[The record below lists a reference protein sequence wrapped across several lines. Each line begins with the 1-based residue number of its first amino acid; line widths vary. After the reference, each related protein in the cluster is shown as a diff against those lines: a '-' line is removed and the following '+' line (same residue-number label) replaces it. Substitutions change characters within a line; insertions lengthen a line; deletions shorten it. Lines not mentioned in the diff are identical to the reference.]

1 MKRIF
6 NNLKITH
13 KILIMVGLIFTM
25 LVFVIL
31 YALNVLNKTIDT
43 ETEYKLMNLVDNPY
57 SIAEHYYKLS
67 QSGNITESQAKNA
80 ALEAIKILRYEEND
94 YYFII
99 DSNYE
104 MILHPNEELV
114 GTSVENLTDSN
125 GKKFIKEIVDI
136 TNQNGAGFDRY
147 TFDKPGSNK
156 PQPKLSYASSFEPWD
171 WIITT
176 GIYTDDLRD
185 FKIKM
190 MLSFILT
197 GIFMILFGLIMV
209 ISIYIPMSRM
219 TKRFISNLDN
229 YAKLDFSEK
238 LIVHGKDEFGLI
250 AITFNKV
257 VDSIRDLIYSIQQNT
272 DIINNGALEIENVS
286 GILTD
291 QANDASAVTEQ
302 VAAGMEE
309 TSASAEQVTSTAHEM
324 GEAANS
330 IANSAIEIANN
341 TIKISQKSTA
351 MKEEAE
357 HSNDEAKNIYE
368 NVKNELG
375 SAITKAKAVEKINIL
390 TDTILQISE
399 QTNLLALNAAIEAAR
414 AGEAGRGFSVVADEI
429 RKLAEQSAHTV
440 TDIQNVVSTV
450 TNSVEDL
457 TKNSQNM
464 LHFFDKQVL
473 EDYKKFI
480 NIAGQYA
487 SDSTTFNSV
496 MTEFSS
502 TSQELNASV
511 EEITASMEQVT
522 EVTIESTKGAEDI
535 ARKSTNI
542 SEAAKN
548 AKIISENN
556 IKSVLE
562 LKEHISKF
570 KI

>member
-1 MKRIF
+1 MKKIF

-13 KILIMVGLIFTM
+13 KILIMIGLIFTM
-25 LVFVIL
+25 LIFVIV

-67 QSGNITESQAKNA
+67 QSGNITESQAKKA
-80 ALEAIKILRYEEND
+80 TLEAIGMLRYEEND

-99 DSNYE
+99 DSDYQ
-104 MILHPNEELV
+104 MLVHPNEELV
-114 GTSVENLTDSN
+114 GTNIENIEDSN
-125 GKKFIKEIVDI
+125 GKNFFKDLVDI
-136 TNQNGAGFDRY
+136 STKNGAGFDKY
-147 TFDKPGSNK
+147 IFNKPGYNQ
-156 PQPKLSYASSFEPWD
+156 PQPKLSYANSFEPWN
-171 WIITT
+171 WIIST
-176 GIYTDDLRD
+176 GIYIDDLRD
-185 FKIKM
+185 FKKEI
-190 MLSFILT
+190 MLKFIFT
-197 GIFMILFGLIMV
+197 GIFIILFGFIMV
-209 ISIYIPMSRM
+209 ALIYIPMSRM
-219 TKRFISNLDN
+219 TKRFISKLDN
-229 YAKLDFSEK
+229 YAKLDFTEN

-257 VDSIRDLIYSIQQNT
+257 VDSIRDLIYSIQQNS

-286 GILTD
+286 SVLTD
-291 QANDASAVTEQ
+291 QANEASAVTEQ

-341 TIKISQKSTA
+341 TIEISQKSTA

-357 HSNDEAKNIYE
+357 HSNKDAKKIYE
-368 NVKNELG
+368 NVKNDLAK
-375 SAITKAKAVEKINIL
+375 AITKAKAVEKINIL
-390 TDTILQISE
+390 TDTILQISG

-440 TDIQNVVSTV
+440 TDIQSVVSTV

-457 TKNSQNM
+457 TENSQNM
-464 LHFFDKQVL
+464 LQFFDKQVL

-480 NIAGQYA
+480 DIAGQYA
-487 SDSTTFNSV
+487 TDTTTFNSV

-535 ARKSTNI
+535 ARKSNNI

-562 LKEHISKF
+562 LKEHIAKF